1 MPHWKFIV
9 LKKGLKY
16 IITLAY
22 KSLGMT
28 VLLLAIVAGS
38 AFWIST
44 NGTQASSQQDTVI
57 ALEDIQKKLINTL
70 VLPSDYKQVPPFSL
84 VGTNGD
90 VATQNI
96 LSSKWSMLFFGYTN
110 CPDICPLTLS
120 IVSSVAEELANKSVS
135 QPQVVFVTVD
145 PERDTADHLDGYL
158 NHFNSDF
165 VGITGDVERLS
176 DWVSAMGISFKRH
189 NEEDTSFYT
198 VDHSA
203 TILLID
209 PENRI
214 RGSFNTPLDV
224 NTIVSDYQTIVN
236 LISVAAPKS

>member
-1 MPHWKFIV
+1 
-9 LKKGLKY
+9 
-16 IITLAY
+16 
-22 KSLGMT
+22 MT
-28 VLLLAIVAGS
+28 ALLLAIVAGS
-38 AFWIST
+38 AFWITT
-44 NGTQASSQQDTVI
+44 NGTQPSSQQDTVI

-70 VLPSDYKQVPPFSL
+70 VLPSDYKQVPPFAL
-84 VGTNGD
+84 LDTNGD

-120 IVSSVAEELANKSVS
+120 IVSSVTEELANKSIS

-145 PERDTADHLDGYL
+145 PERDTTDHLDGYL
-158 NHFNSDF
+158 KHFNSDF
-165 VGITGDVERLS
+165 IGITGDVERLS
-176 DWVSAMGISFKRH
+176 DWVSSMGISFKRH

-236 LISVAAPKS
+236 SISVITPKS